1 MQSWSTY
8 FTKYLLGSSQ
18 VKRDNAYTE
27 QRKWL
32 SMTSFIEFIN
42 TSISVG

>member
-8 FTKYLLGSSQ
+8 SHQVTPRFEPRKKKYTY
-18 VKRDNAYTE
+18 AE

-42 TSISVG
+42 TFISVG